1 MKQKRNFPV
10 GITAMQA
17 TEGTNPPPP
26 HPTPPHS
33 RRKGPEEL
41 WELVP
46 NITRSN

>member
-26 HPTPPHS
+26 HPTPLPQK
-33 RRKGPEEL
+33 RPWGTLGIGAKYYKK
-41 WELVP
+41 
-46 NITRSN
+46 